1 MKRVPGLRWWIVA
14 LISLGTILNYLAR
27 NSLGVLAPQ
36 LKLNL
41 HVSTAQ
47 YSYVVAAFQLAYT
60 VMQPVCGFVIDRI
73 GLRLGVALFA
83 LIWAGANM
91 LHAFA
96 AGWPS
101 LAVFRGLLGVGESAA
116 VPSGVKAV
124 SEWFPPRERSVA
136 VGYFNTGTSLGALIA
151 PPVVVFLALRYDW
164 RAAFVIIGVLG
175 AVWAMLW
182 YIAYRP
188 PTEHP
193 LLGEA
198 ERAYILDGQ
207 PQSLPARTS
216 MAAILRQR
224 AFWAIAIPRFLSE
237 PAWQTFSFWI
247 PLYLT
252 TERGMNLKGIALFAW
267 LPFLA
272 ADIGGLAGGYLSPLL
287 IKRFNVALIPSRI
300 AGVVLGAVLMIGPG
314 LVGLAAGP
322 GWAIGLFCVGGFAH
336 QMISTLINTL
346 SADVFPAS
354 SIGTANGL
362 VGMAGWTG
370 GLIFTLIVGQLAERI
385 GYSPLFAC
393 LALFDLIGAAVLI
406 MLIRGVDAEPT
417 GASA

>member
-1 MKRVPGLRWWIVA
+1 MRRVVGLRWWIVA

-27 NSLGVLAPQ
+27 NALGVLAPR
-36 LKLNL
+36 LKSGL
-41 HVSTAQ
+41 HFSTAE

-60 VMQPVCGFVIDRI
+60 AMQPVCGFVIDSI
-73 GLRLGVALFA
+73 GLRLGVTLFA

-96 AGWPS
+96 GGWPS
-101 LAVFRGLLGVGESAA
+101 LALFRGLLGVGESAA

-124 SEWFPPRERSVA
+124 SEWFPARERSVA
-136 VGYFNTGTSLGALIA
+136 VGYFNAGTSLGALIA

-164 RAAFVIIGVLG
+164 RAAFVVTGALG
-175 AVWAMLW
+175 AAWALLW
-182 YIAYRP
+182 YVAYRP
-188 PTEHP
+188 PSEHP

-198 ERAYILDGQ
+198 ERAYIVDGQ
-207 PQSLPARTS
+207 PPTPAVRAS
-216 MAAILRQR
+216 MAEILRQR

-252 TERGMNLKGIALFAW
+252 TERGMDLKGLALFAW

-272 ADIGGLAGGYLSPLL
+272 ADIGGLVGGYLSPLL
-287 IKRFNVALIPSRI
+287 IKRFNVAVIPSRV
-300 AGVVLGAVLMIGPG
+300 AGIGLGAVLMIGPG

-346 SADVFPAS
+346 SADLFPESGVA
-354 SIGTANGL
+354 TANGL

-370 GLIFTLIVGQLAERI
+370 GLIFSLIVGALADRV

-393 LALFDLIGAAVLI
+393 LAVFDLIGAAILI
-406 MLIRGVDAEPT
+406 VLIRGAGAGDARAT
-417 GASA
+417 A